1 MWPAVF
7 EQSAAGI
14 ETGKPRS
21 ECANAALIGDNM
33 QTRWQ
38 SFIESWANVLVGYG
52 VALLTQII
60 VFPLFG
66 LQVSI
71 GQNIQIGII
80 FTLVSLARS
89 YVLRRVFNRW
99 HR

>member
-1 MWPAVF
+1 
-7 EQSAAGI
+7 
-14 ETGKPRS
+14 
-21 ECANAALIGDNM
+21 M

-66 LQVSI
+66 MQVSL